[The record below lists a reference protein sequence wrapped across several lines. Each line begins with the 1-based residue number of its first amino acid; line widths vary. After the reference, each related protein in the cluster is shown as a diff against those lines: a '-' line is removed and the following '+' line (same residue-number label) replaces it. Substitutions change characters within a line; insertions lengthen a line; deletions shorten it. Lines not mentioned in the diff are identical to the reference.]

1 MRRLSPKEKTPRDP
15 KPCRVEDKVPVI
27 STATKI
33 ERYGFW
39 RLEIFERGSL
49 RTPVVLYGPSES
61 PEEYRWI
68 GKTVGWLGLY
78 LSKRHNKKVISAQSS
93 GYYDLGFQ
101 LFIDGRQ
108 LKYLVS
114 DHGDRGE
121 RFFQAQFSFGEA
133 HVLASAAV
141 ANLHLLDKNGLE
153 DCEHP
158 PLPFSNVGLSE
169 ALAGI
174 ALVDNESGL

>member
-1 MRRLSPKEKTPRDP
+1 M
-15 KPCRVEDKVPVI
+15 EDKVPVI

-49 RTPVVLYGPSES
+49 RTPVVLYDPDDG

-78 LSKRHNKKVISAQSS
+78 LSKRHNKKTISVETS
-93 GYYDLGFQ
+93 GYYGLGVQ
-101 LFIDGRQ
+101 LFIDGHQ

-121 RFFQAQFSFGEA
+121 RGFRAQFSIDEA
-133 HVLASAAV
+133 QVLASASLV
-141 ANLHLLDKNGLE
+141 NLHLLDKNGLE
-153 DCEHP
+153 DRERS

-169 ALAGI
+169 ALAGM
-174 ALVDNESGL
+174 ALVDIESGL